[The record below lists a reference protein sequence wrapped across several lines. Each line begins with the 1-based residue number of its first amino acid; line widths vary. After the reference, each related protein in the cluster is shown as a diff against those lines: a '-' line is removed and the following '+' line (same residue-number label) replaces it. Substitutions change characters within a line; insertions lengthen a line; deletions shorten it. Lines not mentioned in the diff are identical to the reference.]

1 MELSLKID
9 GLFHG
14 KSYFL
19 MDDLGVIT
27 PISGTPIW
35 WSQSE
40 TPIGQPSLEDAN
52 LPPVVGAEQVHLEQ
66 CDVPKLTH
74 SADLG

>member
-14 KSYFL
+14 KSYFFN
-19 MDDLGVIT
+19 GWFGGT

-40 TPIGQPSLEDAN
+40 TPIGQPSLEDAS
-52 LPPVVGAEQVHLEQ
+52 LPPVVSAEQVHLEQ